1 MFKFA
6 DIDGTAMSI
15 EFRTASGNVI
25 HIGLDGLSN
34 TFFAE
39 DTGTNIA
46 GILTFENNNQVW
58 DEDSTNE
65 LSMIRILRRN
75 SLVSCYVNDFKIFEN
90 VDWMPGAISAIAW
103 RPHRNT
109 IYVNTLSL
117 IKPFQARFR
126 ITFHVDSTTGMGTS
140 KLEEIALLH
149 GMFEF

>member
-1 MFKFA
+1 MANFQIQKN
-6 DIDGTAMSI
+6 II
-15 EFRTASGNVI
+15 ILVASM
-25 HIGLDGLSN
+25 
-34 TFFAE
+34 
-39 DTGTNIA
+39 
-46 GILTFENNNQVW
+46 W

-126 ITFHVDSTTGMGTS
+126 IN
-140 KLEEIALLH
+140 
-149 GMFEF
+149 

>member
-6 DIDGTAMSI
+6 DIDGTNMSI
-15 EFRTASGNVI
+15 EFRTASGNVV

-90 VDWMPGAISAIAW
+90 VDWMPGAISAIA
-103 RPHRNT
+103 RDEDDVLSR
-109 IYVNTLSL
+109 IYMAAHTCCCSLMMNALRTQAMTL
-117 IKPFQARFR
+117 KPPQACA
-126 ITFHVDSTTGMGTS
+126 VMQG
-140 KLEEIALLH
+140 LLSR
-149 GMFEF
+149 